1 MLRAS
6 TKDQS
11 DDIDLAIVT
20 EGTELNVGVGEIA
33 AGNELLAFAEAII
46 AGDDDDLAAARKA
59 VHIHLGGEGLADAAA
74 IVAGFNGIDRV
85 ADATGIP
92 LDTAMAEHTTD
103 LRAELGIDAFA
114 QAGSA

>member
-1 MLRAS
+1 MMLRAS
-6 TKDQS
+6 TKSQS

-20 EGTELNVGVGEIA
+20 EGTASDATGIA
-33 AGNELLAFAEAII
+33 AGNDLLAFAEATLS
-46 AGDDDDLAAARKA
+46 GNDGELAAARKA
-59 VHIHLGGEGLADAAA
+59 LLDQLGGEGLADAAA
-74 IVAGFNGIDRV
+74 IVAGFNAIDRV

-92 LDTAMAEHTTD
+92 LDSAMDEHTTE